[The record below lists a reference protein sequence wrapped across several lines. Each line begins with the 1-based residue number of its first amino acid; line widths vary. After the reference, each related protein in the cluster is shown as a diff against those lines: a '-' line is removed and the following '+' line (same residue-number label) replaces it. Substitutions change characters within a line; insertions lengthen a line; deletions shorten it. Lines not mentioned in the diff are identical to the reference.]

1 MWGHEMAKKI
11 ILTICAVFEFV
22 LCVDWFTPKISV
34 YPRSEGF
41 IGILGNASESDL
53 TENFWYFSVANVV
66 FGFVVVWI
74 WTKSDGEKA
83 QGDSVRRASRKTDW
97 D

>member
-1 MWGHEMAKKI
+1 MAKKI

-22 LCVDWFTPKISV
+22 LCLDWFTPSRDDRD
-34 YPRSEGF
+34 YEGF
-41 IGILGNASESDL
+41 IGILGNNSKNDL